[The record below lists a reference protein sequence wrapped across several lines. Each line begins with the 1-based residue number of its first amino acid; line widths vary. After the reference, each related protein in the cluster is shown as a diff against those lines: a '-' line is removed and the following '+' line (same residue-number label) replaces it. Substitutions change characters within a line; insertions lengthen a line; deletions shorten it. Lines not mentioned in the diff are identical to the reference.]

1 MLWCL
6 LSVLVGAAVF
16 ASGIYFERWKNEG
29 KNAPCES
36 ASVQMNESG
45 LLRQWENL
53 LEYDGTKQ
61 EVEEYED
68 R

>member
-16 ASGIYFERWKNEG
+16 ASGMYFERG
-29 KNAPCES
+29 KSGEKDDLCKAETLYT
-36 ASVQMNESG
+36 NESV
-45 LLRQWENL
+45 LLKQWENL

-61 EVEEYED
+61 EVEEYEN